1 MFYVYHGYVSPDNYD
16 SSNSPTYELSEFAT
30 AKEVIDFKTEFD
42 ENIHNDCSN
51 VIFRVI
57 SGKEMSLEPVETVT
71 TWKLS

>member
-16 SSNSPTYELSEFAT
+16 SSTSPTYKLSKFATEEAVIKFKSEF
-30 AKEVIDFKTEFD
+30 DQD
-42 ENIHNDCSN
+42 IHAECTN
-51 VIFRVI
+51 VVFRVI